1 VAESCYL
8 RYPHLAHDLITFT
21 AEDDVWLASLSEA
34 ASGRGARAW
43 RLTADQA
50 PVLPPRL
57 NPSATHV
64 AWTSTRDGS
73 RSLGRGAPREAYA
86 VSADGGPARR
96 RTYWGDRFATVLGV
110 TIPPHDWAAGRDPQ
124 LDTAVRLVLQAL
136 EQHPPAAGGCD
147 AAAGR
152 DVTRSL
158 LGTGAAIR
166 RRRRCCGTG
175 CNASKAPSASER
187 SKARECG
194 CWSPIWQGIPLIWR
208 SEVCVPVEGLLLA
221 VCPRGGHRWRP
232 VRVDQPP
239 RACSPPAPE
248 LSTPLLSRPAPGQGR

>member
-1 VAESCYL
+1 MC
-8 RYPHLAHDLITFT
+8 
-21 AEDDVWLASLSEA
+21 SL
-34 ASGRGARAW
+34 
-43 RLTADQA
+43 
-50 PVLPPRL
+50 
-57 NPSATHV
+57 
-64 AWTSTRDGS
+64 
-73 RSLGRGAPREAYA
+73 
-86 VSADGGPARR
+86 
-96 RTYWGDRFATVLGV
+96 RFATVRDLRRCSRTDGGGRRCTPV
-110 TIPPHDWAAGRDPQ
+110 NETENETRRRATAGRCGVVLHDLIPQ
-124 LDTAVRLVLQAL
+124 TREQA
-136 EQHPPAAGGCD
+136 PPLAGVMQR
-147 AAAGR
+147 AGR

-187 SKARECG
+187 SKARQCG

-239 RACSPPAPE
+239 RDCSPPAPE
-248 LSTPLLSRPAPGQGR
+248 LSTSLLSPPAPGRGRRRAPFR